1 MYRIYNIINFWH
13 CGLWVV
19 VCGLCVGCGY
29 APVSGYANKIFESGV
44 YVEIT
49 MDPKMPEASVGVKDS
64 IHLAI
69 LTRFH
74 NALTSKQNAS
84 SIIDV
89 RVVSAESYPISYDD
103 KGFISFY
110 RVNVVLDFNVV
121 NKNGKTFR
129 TTNSGYYDYAA
140 NATSVLLIEEGKFNA
155 ITNAAN
161 QALDKFVSQM
171 AYGGAREI
179 YENKAT
185 KETITKEETK

>member
-1 MYRIYNIINFWH
+1 M
-13 CGLWVV
+13 
-19 VCGLCVGCGY
+19 
-29 APVSGYANKIFESGV
+29 

-64 IHLAI
+64 IHLVI

-74 NALTSKQNAS
+74 NVLASKQNAS
-84 SIIDV
+84 SVIDV
-89 RVVSAESYPISYDD
+89 RVVSAESHPISYDD

-110 RVNVVLDFNVV
+110 RVSVVLDFNVV

-140 NATSVLLIEEGKFNA
+140 NATSVLIIEEGKFNA
-155 ITNAAN
+155 ITNATN
-161 QALDKFVSQM
+161 QALDKFISQM

-179 YENKAT
+179 YESKAT
-185 KETITKEETK
+185 KETITKEDK